1 MKVLVIGS
9 GGREHAI
16 IKKLTESK
24 KIAKIY
30 AAPGNGGIANDAINV
45 DIKASDIKAMTEFAV
60 KESINFVV
68 VTPDDPLVL
77 GMVDELTKEGIP
89 CFGPDKAAAQIE
101 GSKVFSKKLMQKY
114 KIPTATYESFDNVED
129 ARKFV
134 GTASYP
140 LWIKTDGLALG
151 KGAIQAKDST
161 SALKILEQVMV
172 KKAFGESG
180 NSVVI
185 EEHMSGHEVT
195 VLAFCD
201 GKTIRPM
208 LSSMDYK
215 RAKDGDLG
223 LNTGGMGAIS
233 PNPYYTDTIA
243 GQCMEK
249 IFLPTICAMESE
261 GCPFKGCI
269 YFGLMLTPKGPRVIE
284 YNCRF
289 GDPETQVLMPM
300 LDTDLFEIML
310 AVNSGEL
317 AGIDIKWKKGA
328 AACVVIASGGYPES
342 YETGHYIFG
351 LDKIKDTKVYHA
363 GTKQKNAN
371 QTNTNINQTNIN
383 QTNQNGFIT
392 SGGRVLSVVATGPN
406 LKAALETAYKEVSLI
421 SFDGAYYRNDIGH
434 TVQDS

>member
-16 IKKLTESK
+16 IKKLTESR
-24 KIAKIY
+24 KITKIY
-30 AAPGNGGIANDAINV
+30 AAPGNGGIADKAICI
-45 DIKASDIKAMTEFAV
+45 DIKASDIKAMTDFSV
-60 KESINFVV
+60 KESIDFVV

-77 GMVDELTKEGIP
+77 GMVDKLTKQNIP
-89 CFGPDKAAAQIE
+89 CFGPSKAAAQIE
-101 GSKVFSKKLMQKY
+101 GSKVFSKNLMQKY
-114 KIPTATYESFDNVED
+114 KIPTAAYKSFDNVKD

-134 GTASYP
+134 DTASYP

-151 KGAIQAKDST
+151 KGAIQAKDSA
-161 SALKILEQVMV
+161 SALEILEQLMV

-201 GKTIRPM
+201 GKTVRPM

-243 GQCMEK
+243 AQCMEE
-249 IFLPTICAMESE
+249 IFLPSIRAMESE

-269 YFGLMLTPKGPRVIE
+269 YFGLMLSPNGPKVVE

-310 AVNSGEL
+310 AINAGEL
-317 AGIDIKWKKGA
+317 ADIDIKWKQGA
-328 AACVVIASGGYPES
+328 SACIVIASGGYPEF
-342 YETGHYIFG
+342 YETGRHIFG

-363 GTKQKNAN
+363 GTKQND
-371 QTNTNINQTNIN
+371 
-383 QTNQNGFIT
+383 GFIT
-392 SGGRVLSVVATGPN
+392 SGGRVLNVVATGLN
-406 LKAALETAYKEVSLI
+406 LKTALETAYKEVSLI
-421 SFDGAYYRNDIGH
+421 SFEGAYYRSDIGRR
-434 TVQDS
+434 VIDLID